1 MMITWARASGW
12 AAVFLAA
19 LSWGGRLRAE
29 LNGADAMYLTVTEYE
44 AGISFRDVQKHAPI
58 GMIANPCSYADS
70 LVPTIDWNDGKGE
83 HKPDTNLV
91 TTLFQKVTPVTQSG
105 VYLFWDDTHR
115 FEQAGTTT
123 VTTRLVAHC
132 LGDPPGD
139 RIFVSRQVVH
149 AYARVPVNQVLF
161 ERAGKEIETVKGHD
175 SVDVSIT
182 LDAPAPPSGT
192 WVKLETVPPSSLN
205 SLPPFFLV
213 PPQQS
218 QAIVMDLETRKP
230 ASNTNLVIR
239 ASTVGRPQET
249 GTLVITPQ

>member
-1 MMITWARASGW
+1 MMSTWARASGW